1 MQGHLLKST
10 ENTCMVDNKMLFN
23 DLCAR
28 SRVRIVD
35 DEARY
40 VIEELY
46 SIGIALHSLQD
57 VLKWKERIKS
67 IRYGSITKLNKYSV
81 RRRYENLIGYRSL
94 LISLACEEI
103 KIIKGLIEASIHKH
117 NKVLMNAKEMNIHLL
132 EQAYDNIDRNVGYIR
147 KMIVKVPYIIK
158 NLFEKCYGKCP

>member
-1 MQGHLLKST
+1 M
-10 ENTCMVDNKMLFN
+10 
-23 DLCAR
+23 
-28 SRVRIVD
+28 
-35 DEARY
+35 
-40 VIEELY
+40 
-46 SIGIALHSLQD
+46 HSSQD

-67 IRYGSITKLNKYSV
+67 IRYGSITKLNKYNV

-94 LISLACEEI
+94 LISLTCEEI
-103 KIIKGLIEASIHKH
+103 EIIKGLVEANMHKH

-147 KMIVKVPYIIK
+147 KMIVKVPCIIK